1 MGTITIG
8 TIITRAS
15 NTLYDETQVQ
25 WPEDELLDYAA
36 AGINAIVAAKPDAYI
51 VSESFALAND
61 TKQEIPPAGIQLID
75 VVRNVGGRQI
85 RHHDRT
91 PFDRFPDNWHDQTG
105 TEVKHFMHDKRD
117 PRRFYVWPRV
127 ASGSVELVYAAHPP
141 RIDDTAD
148 LFPLDDLYETAL
160 HNYIVGYAYAK
171 STKRGDMNRAN
182 AYFTMFANSIGIKS
196 QVQMA
201 FAPLPPDDASNT
213 IKDEGLP
220 IGTR

>member
-8 TIITRAS
+8 TIVSRAS
-15 NTLYDETQVQ
+15 ITLYDETQVQ
-25 WPEDELLDYAA
+25 WPETELVDYAS

-51 VSESFALAND
+51 VSEVFPLAND
-61 TKQEIPPAGIQLID
+61 TKQEIPASGIQLID

-85 RHHDRT
+85 SQRDRT
-91 PFDRFPDNWHDQTG
+91 PFDHFGPNWHSDTG
-105 TEVKHFMHDKRD
+105 AEVKHFMHDKRD
-117 PRRFYVWPRV
+117 PRHFYVWPKV

-141 RIDDTAD
+141 RIDAITD
-148 LFPLDDLYETAL
+148 LLPIDDLYEGAL

-201 FAPLPPDDASNT
+201 FAPLPPDDT
-213 IKDEGLP
+213 PMREEGLP
-220 IGTR
+220 TGTR